1 MLILSGHVSRGCWFW
16 YVYKICTFIF
26 SCVNRTPILLQ
37 LFSASV
43 WFQCIF
49 MSYHSTGWVISDVM
63 GLFWHVASLQPEVP
77 ATSIYLSACCT
88 ASDSTPPQRGWRR
101 PRGRHHISWL
111 HQVCTD
117 LNLPASDALNLA
129 LDRTSWRAVAMA
141 WVYCYALQR
150 GWKSPATWYDI
161 ESMSHCLG
169 KG

>member
-26 SCVNRTPILLQ
+26 GCVNRTPILLQ

-49 MSYHSTGWVISDVM
+49 MSYHSTGWVILDVM

-77 ATSIYLSACCT
+77 ATSISSPVVLQVTTLLLKVAGVAHVADTTSAGYT
-88 ASDSTPPQRGWRR
+88 KSVLISTFRLLTLW
-101 PRGRHHISWL
+101 
-111 HQVCTD
+111 T
-117 LNLPASDALNLA
+117 LPSIGPHGE
-129 LDRTSWRAVAMA
+129 AVAMA
-141 WVYCYALQR
+141 WVYCCALQR

-161 ESMSHCLG
+161 ERMSHCLG